1 MYIYIYIHTYIQCC
15 TQSLFWAYWYLYL
28 IYLMGTS
35 VNLKVKR
42 DPIIVGSY
50 SRILY
55 YNITI
60 WSIYISLKWASQPG
74 LTSFYKPCSKTF
86 LQKYGMQSSSSL
98 SWSKFLVK
106 HQLERSWNVGV
117 GREDQR
123 VWKKCIY
130 IYR

>member
-1 MYIYIYIHTYIQCC
+1 MASTYVYIYIHIIYICVYIYIYIHTYIQCC

-28 IYLMGTS
+28 IYLMCTS

-60 WSIYISLKWASQPG
+60 WSIYISLKWASQPS

-86 LQKYGMQSSSSL
+86 LQKYGMQSSSSS

-106 HQLERSWNVGV
+106 HQLERS
-117 GREDQR
+117 
-123 VWKKCIY
+123 
-130 IYR
+130 

>member
-1 MYIYIYIHTYIQCC
+1 MASTYVYIYIHIIYIYIYMCIYIYIHTYIQCC

-28 IYLMGTS
+28 IYLMCTS

-42 DPIIVGSY
+42 DPIIAGSY

-106 HQLERSWNVGV
+106 HQLERS
-117 GREDQR
+117 
-123 VWKKCIY
+123 
-130 IYR
+130 